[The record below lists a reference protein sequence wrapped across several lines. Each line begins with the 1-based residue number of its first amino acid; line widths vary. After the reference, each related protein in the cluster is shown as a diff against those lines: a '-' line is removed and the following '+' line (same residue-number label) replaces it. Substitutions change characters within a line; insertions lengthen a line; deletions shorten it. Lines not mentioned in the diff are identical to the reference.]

1 MNKETHRQLKPGDHI
16 YVDFGA
22 FIHHGIY
29 CGDNKVIHYKNG
41 KVRRDSIER
50 FSYNKNIRV
59 KKYYKCSSS
68 EKVIERANR
77 RLGERKYHLVFN
89 NCEHF
94 ATWCKTRRHRSKQVE
109 DLAGSVIKFTY
120 YHSKPIVKETQ
131 KNNKNLYKTIKKTKV
146 RLPF

>member
-94 ATWCKTRRHRSKQVE
+94 ATWCKTRRHRSKQAE
-109 DLAGSVIKFTY
+109 DPVGTGVKFTY
-120 YHSKPIVKETQ
+120 HHSNQAIVETER
-131 KNNKNLYKTIKKTKV
+131 NTRNLYKTIKKLRIK
-146 RLPF
+146 LPL